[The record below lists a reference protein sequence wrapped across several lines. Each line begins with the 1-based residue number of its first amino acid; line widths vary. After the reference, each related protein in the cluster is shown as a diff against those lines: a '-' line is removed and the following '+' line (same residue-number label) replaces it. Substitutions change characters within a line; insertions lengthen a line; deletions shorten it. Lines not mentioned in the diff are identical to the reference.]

1 MIQIRSN
8 LFETNSSSTHAFVYD
23 SLDIPNTITL
33 NEKDKDIFWEY
44 YTVYKENFIN
54 WLYMIGVKQVFV
66 NEVLQEAKPCEEI
79 PRMFNAS
86 CEYHSKIHNNDE
98 AFKYAL
104 FGHLT
109 AESHN
114 DPEKTC
120 KLEDL
125 YWENPKFF
133 MSEWHV

>member
-1 MIQIRSN
+1 MIQIRPMM
-8 LFETNSSSTHAFVYD
+8 FETNSSSTHTFVYD
-23 SLDIPNTITL
+23 SLNIPNTITL
-33 NEKDKDIFWEY
+33 NDKDKDLFWEY
-44 YTVYKENFIN
+44 YTTYKENFIN
-54 WLYMIGVKQVFV
+54 WLYKIGVKQVYV

-86 CEYHSKIHNNDE
+86 CEYHSKIHNNEE

-104 FGHLT
+104 FGHLMT
-109 AESHN
+109 EAHN